1 MTQKQLDKYQK
12 LHTSD
17 AIQKRL
23 DESSKSH
30 YLKDALLGSVDGC
43 VTCFALICGI
53 YGAGYSFSVAIVL
66 GLASLFADGFSMAMS
81 NYFSTKSELDKVK
94 LLTKEEE
101 REIQIYPEGEKEE
114 IRQIYMQKGF
124 SGEVLENIVET
135 ITSDKDVWIQTMLQ
149 EEHGLSL
156 QYANPIISAL
166 VTMASFILIGIFPLL
181 PLLVADSFSDVS
193 FYVIVAFTAIA
204 FIAIGLIKAIV
215 IKENKIKS
223 ILEAL
228 AVGAVA
234 AVMAYS
240 VSYYLKH
247 YLLVTGV

>member
-23 DESSKSH
+23 HESSKSH

-94 LLTKEEE
+94 QLTKEEE

-114 IRQIYMQKGF
+114 IRQIYKQKGF
-124 SGEVLENIVET
+124 SGEVLETIVET

-156 QYANPIISAL
+156 QYANPIIAAL
-166 VTMASFILIGIFPLL
+166 VTMASFILIGVFPLL
-181 PLLVADSFSDVS
+181 PLLVADSFSEVA
-193 FYVIVAFTAIA
+193 FHVIVAFTAIA
-204 FIAIGLIKAIV
+204 FIAIGLMKAIV
-215 IKENKIKS
+215 IKESKIKS

-234 AVMAYS
+234 AVMSYS

-247 YLLVTGV
+247 YLLVSSI